1 MKTKP
6 NQTEYIASHTI
17 FLVQYIGTVYRVH
30 CVLTTFNAM
39 QCNAIAIASA
49 FESVYPN
56 NKPSQANSIAYVA
69 LQLEFLLLLTMALEF
84 HSFSQKCFARLS
96 KSFEYEKLTLF
107 FPSVSLSLP
116 PSHFIC
122 ITNHASRSLFHSKRN
137 YFSHKRNQ
145 IMQMENATRIAFE
158 WRYVRV
164 ARFEIHKQRC
174 RTLIRAPSIAPS
186 IALSIR
192 RSFDFFLCKK

>member
-107 FPSVSLSLP
+107 FHLPLSLFLHHILFASQTMHP
-116 PSHFIC
+116 EASSIRNA
-122 ITNHASRSLFHSKRN
+122 ITFRT
-137 YFSHKRNQ
+137 
-145 IMQMENATRIAFE
+145 NATKSCK
-158 WRYVRV
+158 WRMQLALHLNGAMCVWPV
-164 ARFEIHKQRC
+164 LK
-174 RTLIRAPSIAPS
+174 SINK
-186 IALSIR
+186 
-192 RSFDFFLCKK
+192 DVEH

>member
-107 FPSVSLSLP
+107 FPSISLSSSITFYLHHKPCIQKPLP
-116 PSHFIC
+116 FETQLLFAQTQP
-122 ITNHASRSLFHSKRN
+122 NHAN
-137 YFSHKRNQ
+137 GECNSHC
-145 IMQMENATRIAFE
+145 I
-158 WRYVRV
+158 
-164 ARFEIHKQRC
+164 
-174 RTLIRAPSIAPS
+174 
-186 IALSIR
+186 
-192 RSFDFFLCKK
+192 